1 MLFHTTDGCGY
12 CCFPAAFSV
21 CAPPVPLDTLLFA
34 KNPFYIL
41 PHRLN
46 VSFRFILVSIS
57 PLVVSIFI
65 TTTSFTRVG
74 GSFPQFRCNQSSW
87 LIPAVEFTHP
97 SLSSRNH
104 FVEREIERLLAWLID
119 RVWCIGTE
127 CRKVWGSLYSGFCGR
142 ILELQRFNQKWSG
155 FGILGF
161 SLVRRLLCVNLVGF
175 VLGWIREVVI
185 FGKRVLVQS
194 WLDFTSSV
202 ACRQQKV
209 CWVWLRAWV

>member
-87 LIPAVEFTHP
+87 LIPAVKFTHP
-97 SLSSRNH
+97 SLPSRNH
-104 FVEREIERLLAWLID
+104 FVERERERQRDCLLDWSIVFD
-119 RVWCIGTE
+119 V
-127 CRKVWGSLYSGFCGR
+127 
-142 ILELQRFNQKWSG
+142 LEQSAEKLG
-155 FGILGF
+155 VLCILGF
-161 SLVRRLLCVNLVGF
+161 VAEFWSYRDLTKSGVDLGF
-175 VLGWIREVVI
+175 WG
-185 FGKRVLVQS
+185 
-194 WLDFTSSV
+194 SV
-202 ACRQQKV
+202 
-209 CWVWLRAWV
+209 